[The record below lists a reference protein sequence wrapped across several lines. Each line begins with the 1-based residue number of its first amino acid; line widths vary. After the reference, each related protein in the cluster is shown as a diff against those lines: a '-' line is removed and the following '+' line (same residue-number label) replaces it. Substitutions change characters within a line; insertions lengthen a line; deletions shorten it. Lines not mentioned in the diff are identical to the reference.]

1 MWVNGWGARWG
12 GIKNLI
18 PMHMRLRH
26 PQPLDHAQCVAQS
39 VNVACALHI
48 AYCMQNEVETPIDKV
63 YSSPMAPSFYG
74 RTRHAPPLRTG
85 RASPNE
91 RRPVHGSF
99 CRAAVC
105 QAGTETDPRMPAV
118 GDDCPYVCLRARG
131 PFRPP
136 SPSFHSDPSRTEASL
151 RSEQIRRLRQLRRL
165 RPPRVP
171 M

>member
-1 MWVNGWGARWG
+1 MLHVLYMLH
-12 GIKNLI
+12 GI
-18 PMHMRLRH
+18 
-26 PQPLDHAQCVAQS
+26 
-39 VNVACALHI
+39 
-48 AYCMQNEVETPIDKV
+48 MQNEVESPIDKA

-74 RTRHAPPLRTG
+74 RTCHAPPLRTG

-118 GDDCPYVCLRARG
+118 GNDCPYVCLRARV

-136 SPSFHSDPSRTEASL
+136 SPSFCSDPSRTEASL
-151 RSEQIRRLRQLRRL
+151 RSEQLRRL

-171 M
+171 MCKQRASARFARCYGS